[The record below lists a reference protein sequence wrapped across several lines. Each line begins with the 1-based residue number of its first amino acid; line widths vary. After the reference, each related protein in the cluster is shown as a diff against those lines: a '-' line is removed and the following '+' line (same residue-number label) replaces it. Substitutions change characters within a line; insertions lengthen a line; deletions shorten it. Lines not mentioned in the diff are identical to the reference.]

1 MVKRKIMKLVID
13 YVEDAKE
20 KLGMES
26 DAALAKHLGGS
37 RTLVSQWRNDGS
49 IPDDYYCIRIGQIL
63 GIDPL
68 IVISAANFQREKS
81 SERKA
86 FWENFNSGRTGKIL
100 GTALITGM
108 LAMPSPEGAQAA
120 VMGTYTKL
128 IAIVYIM

>member
-1 MVKRKIMKLVID
+1 MKLVID

-37 RTLVSQWRNDGS
+37 RTLVSKWRNDGS

-68 IVISAANFQREKS
+68 IVISAANFEREKS
-81 SERKA
+81 TDRKA

-100 GTALITGM
+100 GTALIAGM

-120 VMGTYTKL
+120 TNDAYAKL
-128 IAIVYIM
+128 IPIVYIM